1 MYNEEAELLNLNL
14 IDSLDFTSQLEMYT
28 KINEGFEVVKSDSL
42 AGYSRL
48 QQKPALLRELH

>member
-28 KINEGFEVVKSDSL
+28 KINEGFEVGEVRQL
-42 AGYSRL
+42 GGIF
-48 QQKPALLRELH
+48 